1 MVQYLQSSFRPL
13 IVKMMVIVIFYCQNL
28 MRQVAI
34 ISYWLKFFTL
44 KNTAKKRV
52 ILDRMLGN

>member
-34 ISYWLKFFTL
+34 INYWLKFFTL

>member
-1 MVQYLQSSFRPL
+1 MVQYLQSSF
-13 IVKMMVIVIFYCQNL
+13 KMMVIVIFYCQNL

-34 ISYWLKFFTL
+34 INYWLKFFTL